1 RRARRAPRSAAA
13 VRPRP
18 DATAPPRRGSG
29 APGHTRPP
37 PTPAPRPQRR
47 DPSRRARTRGRSRA
61 RRGRSPGPASARCD
75 RVVPRGRAGVSPGKP
90 WQAIYRVASV
100 GPVYRRGVP
109 WRRHL
114 RLPASIAHPV
124 RLLPLAFLSLIAVG
138 TMLLMLPVAREGEGG
153 TDLMTALFTSASA
166 STITGLATVDT
177 GGYWSPV
184 GQAIIAVLAELG

>member
-1 RRARRAPRSAAA
+1 
-13 VRPRP
+13 
-18 DATAPPRRGSG
+18 
-29 APGHTRPP
+29 
-37 PTPAPRPQRR
+37 
-47 DPSRRARTRGRSRA
+47 
-61 RRGRSPGPASARCD
+61 D

-184 GQAIIAVLAELG
+184 GQAIIAVLVELGGIGIIGMTTVLGLFIGGRLGLRTRLVAQTDMHVVSLGDVGPLFKRVAITMVLFQTATAVILTLRYHL